1 MASIDALRQHARA
14 NWRTW
19 LAWVAMPVAALPLL
33 GVGGLRRVGLVDEL
47 AAGAVGLGLMSL
59 TLIGLGQL
67 PRGPVRPAGG
77 KAWKRTP
84 KDFPISGEMVPE
96 EFAASMASGH

>member
-1 MASIDALRQHARA
+1 MASIDALRQQARA

-19 LAWVAMPVAALPLL
+19 LAWVATPIAALPLL

-47 AAGAVGLGLMSL
+47 AAGAVGLGLLSL

-67 PRGPVRPAGG
+67 PRTAARPAAG
-77 KAWKRTP
+77 KAWEKAPR
-84 KDFPISGEMVPE
+84 DFPISGAMVPE
-96 EFAASMASGH
+96 EFAASTASGH